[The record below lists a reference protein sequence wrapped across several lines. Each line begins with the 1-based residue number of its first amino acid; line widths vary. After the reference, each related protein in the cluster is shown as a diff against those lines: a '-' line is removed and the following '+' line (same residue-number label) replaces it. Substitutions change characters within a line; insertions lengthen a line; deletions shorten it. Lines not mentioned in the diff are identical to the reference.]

1 MYMKV
6 CLPKSR
12 GTYRTHGEGSL
23 VWLLGSSWRGHSNSG
38 NTPSLRVGQSLLY
51 CMSFET
57 WQLPK
62 GREREGER
70 ERIDNYFCVAPNHK
84 ILVTKN
90 GAKTLQV
97 IVGSTKRK

>member
-1 MYMKV
+1 
-6 CLPKSR
+6 
-12 GTYRTHGEGSL
+12 
-23 VWLLGSSWRGHSNSG
+23 
-38 NTPSLRVGQSLLY
+38 
-51 CMSFET
+51 MSFET
-57 WQLPK
+57 WHLPK

-70 ERIDNYFCVAPNHK
+70 ERMDDYFCVAPNHK